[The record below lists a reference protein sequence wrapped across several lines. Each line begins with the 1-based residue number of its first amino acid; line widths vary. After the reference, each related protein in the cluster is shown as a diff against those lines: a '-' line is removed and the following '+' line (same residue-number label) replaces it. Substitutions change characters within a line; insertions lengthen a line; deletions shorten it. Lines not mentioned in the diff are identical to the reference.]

1 MDPASTVTRP
11 PAPASPSRRR
21 VIFTGAAGLAAL
33 AIARWLQPT
42 PAPDA
47 SSAGAPGLSAD
58 GADVMRALVPALLDG
73 ALPADRAARRAA
85 IDETV
90 AAVATAIEGLPPTTR
105 HELDTL
111 FALLAFAPARILIAG
126 IDTNWRDATVGAANG
141 FLERLRASRLAQK
154 RAAYDALHQLAFAAW
169 YANAARWPAI
179 GYPGPPALG

>member
-1 MDPASTVTRP
+1 MIPASTAKRP
-11 PAPASPSRRR
+11 PSPASPSRRR

-42 PAPDA
+42 PASDA
-47 SSAGAPGLSAD
+47 SRAGAPGLSAD
-58 GADVMRALVPALLDG
+58 GADVVRALVPALLDG
-73 ALPADRAARRAA
+73 ALPPDPHARRAA

-90 AAVATAIEGLPPTTR
+90 AAVATAIEGLPPDTR

-111 FALLAFAPARILIAG
+111 FALLAFAPARILIGGVDAS
-126 IDTNWRDATVGAANG
+126 WRDATVDAANG
-141 FLERLRASRLAQK
+141 FLGRLRASRLVQK
-154 RAAYDALHQLAFAAW
+154 RAAYDALHQLTFAAW